1 MEDYGNLALR
11 FLAPGKGKTVPPER
25 DQYLVRQDGLET
37 AAEIAEV
44 VPILMHLDSL
54 AIILDLREHAVGTL
68 LHCILDGLAGLSLRV
83 GKAKPGDFQ

>member
-1 MEDYGNLALR
+1 MR
-11 FLAPGKGKTVPPER
+11 FLAAGKGTTVPTER

-37 AAEIAEV
+37 AAEVAEV

-68 LHCILDGLAGLSLRV
+68 LHRILNGLAGLGLGV